1 MLHPTT
7 PVSGQEE
14 ARPATAKN
22 RASIFDKCRRFHLAD
37 DLKTMGIYPYFRV
50 IESGQDTEVVTN
62 GRPTLMLGSNSYLEL
77 TTHPLVKQRSMEAI
91 AKYGTGCAGS
101 RFLNGTLPIHL
112 ELEERLAR
120 FVGKEA
126 ALVFP
131 TGFQTNTGVLSCIA
145 GRGEYILS
153 DKMNHACIV
162 DGCYLSFAKTVRFG
176 HSDMADLEREL
187 AALPIDA
194 GKLIVTDGV
203 FSMEGDICKL
213 PQIVELAAKYNASVM
228 VDDAHGLGVLGAG
241 GRGTA
246 DHFGLTDKVDLIMGT
261 FSKSLAAIGG
271 FIAGSERAINFLKHR
286 SRPFM
291 FSASAAPAS
300 VAAVLAALD
309 VLKQEPER
317 IQRLWDN
324 ATFLKKGLDEL
335 GFDTGPTETPVIPVM
350 VGELE
355 HLFKFWRWLS
365 EHGVFINPVVPP
377 AVPPGRCL
385 VRISVTAGHTR
396 QQMQLALDRFAE
408 GGRIFGLIK

>member
-1 MLHPTT
+1 MPA
-7 PVSGQEE
+7 
-14 ARPATAKN
+14 ARLLDEP
-22 RASIFDKCRRFHLAD
+22 LA
-37 DLKTMGIYPYFRV
+37 
-50 IESGQDTEVVTN
+50 
-62 GRPTLMLGSNSYLEL
+62 LEL
-77 TTHPLVKQRSMEAI
+77 GGAVHRQR
-91 AKYGTGCAGS
+91 TGG
-101 RFLNGTLPIHL
+101 
-112 ELEERLAR
+112 
-120 FVGKEA
+120 
-126 ALVFP
+126 
-131 TGFQTNTGVLSCIA
+131 
-145 GRGEYILS
+145 
-153 DKMNHACIV
+153 
-162 DGCYLSFAKTVRFG
+162 
-176 HSDMADLEREL
+176 
-187 AALPIDA
+187 
-194 GKLIVTDGV
+194 
-203 FSMEGDICKL
+203 
-213 PQIVELAAKYNASVM
+213 
-228 VDDAHGLGVLGAG
+228 GVLGAG